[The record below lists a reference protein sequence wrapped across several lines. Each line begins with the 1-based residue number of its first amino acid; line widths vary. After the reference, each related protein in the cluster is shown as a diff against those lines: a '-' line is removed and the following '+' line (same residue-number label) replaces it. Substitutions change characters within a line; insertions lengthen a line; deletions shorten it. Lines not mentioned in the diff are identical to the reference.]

1 MPSYAM
7 YHMKQFE
14 KTNSVDKDVKIV
26 FSDLS
31 DEELMTSFCSYTSPE
46 QHAQLV
52 NELKFGMLFETTDWL
67 KENFKEGCVKCAPF
81 LQR

>member
-46 QHAQLV
+46 QHA
-52 NELKFGMLFETTDWL
+52 
-67 KENFKEGCVKCAPF
+67 
-81 LQR
+81 